1 MDAKTRDLGLLAAL
15 SLFLA
20 SFARAGERDLFG
32 SVFFVLGAAAI
43 LGAAYRQLR

>member
-1 MDAKTRDLGLLAAL
+1 MDAQTRSLALLASL
-15 SLFLA
+15 SLFCA
-20 SFARAGERDLFG
+20 VFAWAGERDVFG